1 MSKRRLLKL
10 FAILAVTVSSVAA
23 NRSPAVAEHPCH
35 RVGFCLVCHA
45 SNQDC
50 VVIFCPNGLHTD
62 CEF

>member
-1 MSKRRLLKL
+1 MSNRRLLKL
-10 FAILAVTVSSVAA
+10 LALVALAVASVGAS
-23 NRSPAVAEHPCH
+23 RSPVVADSPCH

-50 VVIFCPNGLHTD
+50 VVIFCPNGIYSD